1 MIDNSEGIAA
11 YRRSMLKKTIF
22 IIAMAAIVILL
33 SGYSCTLSGRSMTL
47 MEGLDA
53 ILARFTGDIPDIKT
67 PEGRDYYMVWNITMP
82 RVTFAIIGGAGL
94 AVAGVMMQ
102 GVMNN
107 PLADPYTTGV
117 SSGAVFGAVLAII
130 LGINVIPGVGEM
142 GLIANAFFFAL
153 VPIGMLMMISAMSKR
168 VSPVVVIL
176 AGMAISYFFS
186 GITTIIKVSADDDAL
201 ADAYRWQIGSLE
213 GISWDQI
220 PLVAII
226 VLVCTIFVSLTYG
239 KLNSMSAGDDVA
251 RSLGINVNRFRV
263 IVLAV
268 TTLMAASIIAYA
280 GVIGFVGLVIP
291 HLLRMIVG
299 GDNKFLIPASMVC
312 GAALLMFADVISRLT
327 FSIDLPV
334 GAVMSFIGAPI
345 FLYLVASKRG
355 KGVYRWRT
363 MLNPRSCTT
372 VSSAGRSS
380 SSSLF
385 SRLLC
390 SAASSPSV

>member
-1 MIDNSEGIAA
+1 
-11 YRRSMLKKTIF
+11 
-22 IIAMAAIVILL
+22 
-33 SGYSCTLSGRSMTL
+33 
-47 MEGLDA
+47 
-53 ILARFTGDIPDIKT
+53 
-67 PEGRDYYMVWNITMP
+67 MVWNITMP

-299 GDNKFLIPASMVC
+299 GDNKFLIPASMVG

-372 VSSAGRSS
+372 ASSAGRSS